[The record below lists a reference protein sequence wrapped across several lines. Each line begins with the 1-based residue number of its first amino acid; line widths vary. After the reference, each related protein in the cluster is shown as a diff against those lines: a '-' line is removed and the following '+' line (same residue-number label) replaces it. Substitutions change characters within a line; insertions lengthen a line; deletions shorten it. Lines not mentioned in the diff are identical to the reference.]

1 MAEVTSGKNLTVVV
15 LDEVEAAALTDL
27 LYADSVDHE
36 NGTPALDNLY
46 GAMLVALDDVHLGL
60 GA

>member
-1 MAEVTSGKNLTVVV
+1 MAQVTSGENLFVVF
-15 LDEVEAAALTDL
+15 LDFVEAAALTDL

-46 GAMLVALDDVHLGL
+46 GAMLGVMEVA
-60 GA
+60 

>member
-1 MAEVTSGKNLTVVV
+1 MTSGKNLTVVV
-15 LDEVEAAALTDL
+15 LDEVEAAALTAL

-46 GAMLVALDDVHLGL
+46 GAMLGVMEVA
-60 GA
+60 

>member
-1 MAEVTSGKNLTVVV
+1 RYVMAEVTNVVGLIVVV

-46 GAMLVALDDVHLGL
+46 GAMLGVMEVA
-60 GA
+60 

>member
-46 GAMLVALDDVHLGL
+46 GAMLGVMEVA
-60 GA
+60 

>member
-1 MAEVTSGKNLTVVV
+1 MAEITSGKNLTVIV
-15 LDEVEAAALTDL
+15 LNEEEAAALTDL

-46 GAMLVALDDVHLGL
+46 GAMLGVMEVV
-60 GA
+60 